1 MPSSTLHNIQ
11 SPSPTDIT
19 NSSDTYDSS
28 TSNFTA
34 TLIPPSNT
42 VRSIDPTARGA
53 MPSTSRLLSFPKLGD
68 CDIFQWKRNVCGY
81 IKAVGLGVFLRS
93 SVIPPVDSDSL
104 EKFEMQQ
111 EQVMLVIRST
121 LDAVHAQHISSI
133 DDPYLAIIA
142 LESRH
147 GVTSGLAA
155 ANVMIKI
162 VTSRYNASTKL
173 EDYVSSMQAL
183 QNQLA
188 KTVAPTSNLK
198 LSDQIL
204 ALFLLISLP
213 KDEFSSMTQQLLG
226 DIENV

>member
-198 LSDQIL
+198 L
-204 ALFLLISLP
+204 
-213 KDEFSSMTQQLLG
+213 
-226 DIENV
+226 